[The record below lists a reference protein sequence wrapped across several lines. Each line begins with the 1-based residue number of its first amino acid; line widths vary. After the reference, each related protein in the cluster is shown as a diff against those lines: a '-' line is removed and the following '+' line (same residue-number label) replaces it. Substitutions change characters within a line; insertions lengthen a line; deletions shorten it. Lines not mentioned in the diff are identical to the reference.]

1 MSKTKK
7 LAQPVAGQPLPPA
20 PAGFQLP
27 FYYSSLSNCE
37 VLYLTDS
44 TVAQPYLAGTGLEL
58 ATFGGKACVSF
69 NHQLYTAQF
78 PGGASITQEIELNIL
93 AYPAAMASVVA
104 SVSFEQFVLG
114 DEQSKILGNHRV
126 WVPCDAELA
135 ISAGMKLF
143 GEPKFKTNFTISIP
157 SPNDPTV
164 TTWNFTCQDPANPK
178 VAIFSCAADLR
189 GLTAGLSNPSPHTE
203 YGTVAGRLIGC
214 RWNVLSPYQTCFL
227 DKGASKRVKLTVG
240 KSPHKMTADIK
251 GLIGSAPAAAVRT
264 FQSAPAAIQ
273 SRAYYPIT

>member
-104 SVSFEQFVLG
+104 SVSFE
-114 DEQSKILGNHRV
+114 
-126 WVPCDAELA
+126 
-135 ISAGMKLF
+135 
-143 GEPKFKTNFTISIP
+143 
-157 SPNDPTV
+157 
-164 TTWNFTCQDPANPK
+164 
-178 VAIFSCAADLR
+178 
-189 GLTAGLSNPSPHTE
+189 
-203 YGTVAGRLIGC
+203 
-214 RWNVLSPYQTCFL
+214 
-227 DKGASKRVKLTVG
+227 
-240 KSPHKMTADIK
+240 
-251 GLIGSAPAAAVRT
+251 
-264 FQSAPAAIQ
+264 
-273 SRAYYPIT
+273 